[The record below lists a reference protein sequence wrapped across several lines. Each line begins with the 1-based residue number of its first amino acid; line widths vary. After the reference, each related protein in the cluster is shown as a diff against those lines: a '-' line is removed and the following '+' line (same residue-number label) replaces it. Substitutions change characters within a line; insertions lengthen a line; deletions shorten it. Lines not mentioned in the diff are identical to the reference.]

1 MSPKVRDD
9 SQESVQSP
17 RHGDAVASLLSAI
30 VQSSHDA
37 IISKTLEGK
46 VTSWNP
52 AAEKIFG
59 YTAAEMIGQ
68 SIRVIIPPELQ
79 AEEDYVLDKIRRGE
93 TIDHFDTTR
102 LTKSGGRVSV
112 LLTVSPI
119 LNSDGEVIGASKIAR
134 DITYRKR
141 LEFLL
146 SAVVNSSDDAIIS
159 KDLNGVITSWNA
171 GAERIFGYSAREVI
185 GKSLR
190 LIIPPER
197 QAEEDYVLDQIRR
210 GDRIDHFETVRMTRD
225 GRRINVSVTSSPIRN
240 AQGVVV
246 GASKIARDITDR
258 TRLEAL
264 LSSII
269 ASSDDAIVSKTLDGI
284 VTSWNAAAER
294 MFGYTA
300 QEMIGQSIRR
310 IIPVELQTEED
321 YVLGQLRRGLKV
333 DHFETVRQTKDGR
346 RLNISLTVSPIK
358 DAEGVVVG
366 ASKIAR
372 DITEKIEMEQQRETA
387 LEKLA
392 EAVNSRDEFIAIAA
406 HELRNPLNVMT
417 LLFRVLQRT
426 TGSSAPGASLIE
438 NARGQLARLS
448 SLLDRLLDV
457 SRIRSGTFDLY
468 PEKVELTS
476 VIQEVVRR
484 CAMDKPS
491 STIETRLESPVEGI
505 WDRLRIDQV
514 ITNLV
519 SNAIKFGEGKPVRVG
534 VSADGNEAVIT
545 VSDEGIGISGENVNR
560 VFERFE
566 RGDARMS
573 SEGMGLGLWIAS
585 QIVKAHNGTIAVES
599 ELGKG
604 STFTVRLP
612 IGK

>member
-1 MSPKVRDD
+1 M
-9 SQESVQSP
+9 
-17 RHGDAVASLLSAI
+17 SAI